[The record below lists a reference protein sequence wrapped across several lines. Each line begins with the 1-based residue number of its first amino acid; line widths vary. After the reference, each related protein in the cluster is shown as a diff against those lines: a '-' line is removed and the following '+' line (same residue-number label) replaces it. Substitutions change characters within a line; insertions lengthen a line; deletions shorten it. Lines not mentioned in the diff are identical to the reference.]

1 MVLLMLCFM
10 FGPSHLVN
18 LSLLFL
24 FLDGALH
31 EIGLLFFHNDNH
43 FYCVCV
49 YFALSLFCSS
59 TLSLHVC
66 FISTE

>member
-24 FLDGALH
+24 SLDGALH

-49 YFALSLFCSS
+49 C
-59 TLSLHVC
+59 TLLYLYSVVQL
-66 FISTE
+66 